1 MHQARCKRCVAA
13 QKYRPTFI
21 CGQVA
26 LDALHT
32 RRHLPFPSLPHI
44 NHSPPFLH
52 LPIQDS
58 VLRRNRGAAFEWIL
72 GIPDQRKGCRREKSK
87 RYLAVH
93 FQEARASGTNFDK
106 IKRENHD
113 PRTWTSQVQTVI
125 KWQAAVRCLVFRSR
139 GAWQYATQRI

>member
-32 RRHLPFPSLPHI
+32 RRYLPFPSLPHI

-87 RYLAVH
+87 R
-93 FQEARASGTNFDK
+93 
-106 IKRENHD
+106 
-113 PRTWTSQVQTVI
+113 
-125 KWQAAVRCLVFRSR
+125 SR
-139 GAWQYATQRI
+139 GKTMIPAPGHLRYRLLSNGRRRYGAWFSGAEAPGNTRRREFERRGNA